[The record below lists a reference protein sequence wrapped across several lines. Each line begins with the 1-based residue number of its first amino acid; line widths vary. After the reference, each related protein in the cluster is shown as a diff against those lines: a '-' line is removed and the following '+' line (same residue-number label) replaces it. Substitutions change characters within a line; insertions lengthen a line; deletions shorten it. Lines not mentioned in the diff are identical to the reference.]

1 MYLLDTNVISE
12 LRKLGDGRADARV
25 AAWASDR
32 DVVKDRDRR
41 QVLVE
46 DQQLGFRGESAG
58 PARLERNGLRNSRG
72 GSVSN
77 FGGPVGARSKSIGAH
92 YAKGDFS
99 ARPPTVIS
107 TEATLLRSDCSTCSS
122 LREETMRQLLGLLL
136 MTLFLPAVVS
146 AQVQRPYVVMS
157 GLLLAL
163 VESDWTDTVD
173 EAPQMP
179 AFDVSGEFEM
189 DVGYGVT
196 LAFGY
201 GANPGISAELEAGY
215 RATDV
220 SGIENVAVN
229 FPDKPEISIPGSISA
244 RGDLNT
250 LSFMANGYYTFDT
263 KVFRPYVGVGIG
275 LAQHKATIPSQIL
288 STSAGDLLVPRYSGD
303 DIVFAYQLMAG
314 LNWTLAD
321 NTEGRAGY
329 RYFSTKDGNF
339 DGTKVGYGTHSI
351 EAGLLISF

>member
-1 MYLLDTNVISE
+1 
-12 LRKLGDGRADARV
+12 
-25 AAWASDR
+25 
-32 DVVKDRDRR
+32 
-41 QVLVE
+41 
-46 DQQLGFRGESAG
+46 
-58 PARLERNGLRNSRG
+58 
-72 GSVSN
+72 
-77 FGGPVGARSKSIGAH
+77 
-92 YAKGDFS
+92 
-99 ARPPTVIS
+99 
-107 TEATLLRSDCSTCSS
+107 
-122 LREETMRQLLGLLL
+122 MRQLLGLLFI
-136 MTLFLPAVVS
+136 TLFLPAVVS

-173 EAPQMP
+173 ETPQNS

-201 GANPGISAELEAGY
+201 GANPGISAEIEAGY
-215 RATDV
+215 RTTDV
-220 SGIENVAVN
+220 SGIENVKVKV
-229 FPDKPEISIPGSISA
+229 PDEPGISIPGGIPA

-275 LAQHKATIPSQIL
+275 LAQHKATIPEQVL
-288 STSAGDLLVPRYSGD
+288 RTSAGNLLVPRYSGD
-303 DIVFAYQLMAG
+303 DIVFAYQFMVG

-321 NTEGRAGY
+321 NTEARAGY

-339 DGTKVGYGTHSI
+339 DGTKVGYDTHSI
-351 EAGLLISF
+351 DVGLLLSF